1 MSRCFPYPPPGYS
14 PSKATNYALIQS
26 IKFQRDKER
35 AKLERKKEK
44 KREKKERN
52 REKKRKAKQESSSS
66 SSRIGNFISG
76 GDDRE
81 LKTSHLQK
89 DIENE
94 IVEHLENSSLSE
106 EHGQPFCSQEP
117 SYSSYGTQNNNKRK
131 KSTSP
136 LNGMHGHG
144 TVVRIL
150 VSSHTHGQC
159 DISNKQDCF
168 KEAAKHEA
176 ERASSPLP
184 NTNNQLFFPVMSVS
198 GQHSLSSGSTEPE
211 PIADDKTTTAF
222 FSKLPENDIELRQF
236 KNLIL
241 NCAPP
246 TLHYDYDDQDWLFQR
261 KHKCTRVKEKGEV
274 SNDMSCGTSALLPRA
289 QYLDDAELYAFPFTI
304 PF

>member
-1 MSRCFPYPPPGYS
+1 MVDDDDDEG
-14 PSKATNYALIQS
+14 KAAIAADDGFICLGRFAVVDDGGDGFARRRDGER
-26 IKFQRDKER
+26 KELQRDKER

-66 SSRIGNFISG
+66 SSRIGNLISG
-76 GDDRE
+76 GDNRE
-81 LKTSHLQK
+81 LKTSDLQK
-89 DIENE
+89 DIGNE

-106 EHGQPFCSQEP
+106 EHGQPVCSQEP

-136 LNGMHGHG
+136 LNGMH
-144 TVVRIL
+144 
-150 VSSHTHGQC
+150 
-159 DISNKQDCF
+159 
-168 KEAAKHEA
+168 
-176 ERASSPLP
+176 
-184 NTNNQLFFPVMSVS
+184 
-198 GQHSLSSGSTEPE
+198 SLSSGWTEPE

-274 SNDMSCGTSALLPRA
+274 SNDISCGTSALLPRA